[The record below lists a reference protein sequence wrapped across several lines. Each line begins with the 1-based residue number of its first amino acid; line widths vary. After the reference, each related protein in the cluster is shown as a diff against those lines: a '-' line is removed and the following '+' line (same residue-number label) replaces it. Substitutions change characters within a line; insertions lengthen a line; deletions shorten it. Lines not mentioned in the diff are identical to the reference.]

1 MKMFKYFCS
10 EAFFVLM
17 HVKSKKKEENPK
29 KHFCVEGE
37 SYNIGCSVYVRLKSK
52 NMNTNIEK
60 VYLII
65 ITQWFSCFGYLDKLP
80 VYECFVIEWQGGI
93 RKRATTTKKKKC

>member
-1 MKMFKYFCS
+1 
-10 EAFFVLM
+10 
-17 HVKSKKKEENPK
+17 
-29 KHFCVEGE
+29 
-37 SYNIGCSVYVRLKSK
+37 
-52 NMNTNIEK
+52 MNTNIEK

-93 RKRATTTKKKKC
+93 RKRATTTKKKKMLMNITAFEIRFTVKPVLQC